1 MAITKDNSSIDFYQN
16 KSKFKW
22 VILFVS
28 IIISAVSIYYTNIL
42 VGKLKQRE
50 QKLISL
56 YANTLEYVAN
66 QPSNSDFNFIFEEI
80 IVSNKSIPVI
90 VTDEIGRPKHYRNIP
105 KAERAKSKSERQKI
119 LKSEL
124 AKMEAVHEPIL
135 ITLRNDGNISGYQI
149 IYYKNSLML
158 SQLKYYPIVQLLII
172 AVFALIAFMIFNY
185 SKSSEQDRVWV
196 GMAKETAHQ
205 LGTPLSSLMAWVEY
219 LKADETMQ
227 NKEMIFELEK
237 DIERLNMITSRFS
250 NIGSEPLLESTNV
263 FNVINNTIEYL
274 KKRVSTKVIFTI
286 TAFPNH
292 DLEANLNTAL
302 FEWVIE
308 NICKNAVDSMAGEG
322 KINIKILKANEGH
335 IVIDVSD
342 TGKGIPKSKTQKIF
356 EPGYSTKK
364 RGWGLGLTL
373 VKRIIESYHRGKI
386 YVKSSDPSTGTTFR
400 ISLKS

>member
-1 MAITKDNSSIDFYQN
+1 MAISKDNSSIDFYRN

-22 VILFVS
+22 VILIVS

-42 VGKLKQRE
+42 VDKLKHRE

-90 VTDEIGRPKHYRNIP
+90 VTDEIGRPVQFRNIP
-105 KAERAKSKSERQKI
+105 KAERAGSKPEREKI
-119 LKSEL
+119 LREEL

-135 ITLRNDGNISGYQI
+135 ITLRTDGNISGYQI

-172 AVFALIAFMIFNY
+172 AIFGLITFLIFNY

-263 FNVINNTIEYL
+263 YDVVNNTIEYL
-274 KKRVSTKVIFTI
+274 KKRVSTKVEFTI
-286 TAFPNH
+286 TTFPNRE
-292 DLEANLNTAL
+292 LEANLNTAL

-308 NICKNAVDSMAGEG
+308 NICKNAVDAMVGEG

-335 IVIDVSD
+335 TVIDISD
-342 TGKGIPKSKTQKIF
+342 TGKGISKSKIQKIF
-356 EPGYSTKK
+356 EPGFSTKK

-386 YVKSSDPSTGTTFR
+386 YVKSSDPNNGTTFR